1 MNAVLPPRPDPGER
15 RAIAARLRPLSLLIR
30 VLREEIPRATPIGRE
45 ALLVLAAHVAILLI
59 LLIQNALLSALIW
72 AFFGQSVLGF
82 LLTLRRL
89 WALRAAD
96 LSGFRLP
103 AGLPPEG
110 LLRGLKI
117 TLGGFLLVVG
127 LILHLSYAAMLVGST
142 GGGPGGGSAFWIGF
156 VLLLAQSL
164 ASNQRQ
170 IAEDREETPV
180 LVAIVAFPFLQLF
193 FLQGMLVVGVLFAA
207 GPLLGAFIVLLKA
220 LFELFALLYER
231 EFAAA
236 LKQLGSARASKQ
248 P

>member
-30 VLREEIPRATPIGRE
+30 ILGEEIPRATPIGRE
-45 ALLVLAAHVAILLI
+45 ALLVITAHVAILLI

-89 WALRAAD
+89 WALHAAD

-117 TLGGFLLVVG
+117 ALGGVLLVVG
-127 LILHLSYAAMLVGST
+127 LILHLSYAAMLVGLT

-156 VLLLAQSL
+156 VLLLVQSL
-164 ASNQRQ
+164 AANQRQ

-180 LVAIVAFPFLQLF
+180 LAAIVAFPFLQLF

-220 LFELFALLYER
+220 LFELVALLYER